1 MLHCNQTRPVPL
13 AWADASSGRAIFGLD
28 YGETKLMAGLGATL
42 INLARYRQ
50 LQAASKQ
57 QPLPY
62 GGVPHHLIE
71 TPSFGSNPGNLRMWS
86 YIPDA
91 LPRAAPLVV
100 VLHGCTQSA
109 ASYDLGSGWSS
120 LAAQFG
126 FAVLLPEQQ
135 RANNP
140 NLCFNWFV
148 PEDMQRESGEM
159 LSIRQ
164 MIEHMIDEYGID
176 RQQIFVTGLSAGA
189 ATSVGLLACYPEL
202 FVGGAAIAGLPYGA
216 AKSTQ
221 EALGAMFQGVTKPG
235 PVWGDLVRK
244 ASAHQGPWPRLSIWH
259 GTADHTVIPGNAEEL
274 AKQWLDLHQL
284 PPEPTSTEMVGGF
297 PHRVWLR
304 DGKPVVDSYL
314 ITGMAHGTPLDL
326 AAADPIERC
335 GAVGP
340 HLLDVGISSTAL
352 IARSW
357 GLIGARKAAAQAR
370 RMNAPAPSQFDLGG
384 VINKALKAAGLV
396 K

>member
-1 MLHCNQTRPVPL
+1 
-13 AWADASSGRAIFGLD
+13 
-28 YGETKLMAGLGATL
+28 MAGLGATL
-42 INLARYRQ
+42 INLARYRK
-50 LQAASKQ
+50 LQAASMEH
-57 QPLPY
+57 PLPY
-62 GGVPHHLIE
+62 GVVPHHLIE

-91 LPRAAPLVV
+91 LPNKAPLVV
-100 VLHGCTQSA
+100 VLHGCTQTA

-126 FAVLLPEQQ
+126 FAMLLPEQQ

-164 MIEHMIDEYGID
+164 MIDHMIEEYGID

-189 ATSVGLLACYPEL
+189 AASVGLLASYPEL

-216 AKSTQ
+216 ARSTQ
-221 EALGAMFQGVTKPG
+221 EAFGAMFQGVTKPDA
-235 PVWGDLVRK
+235 VWGDLVRQ
-244 ASAHQGPWPRLSIWH
+244 ASPHEGPWPRLSIWH
-259 GTADHTVIPGNAEEL
+259 GTGDHTVTPGNAEEL
-274 AKQWLDLHQL
+274 AKQWLDVHHLSS
-284 PPEPTSTEMVGGF
+284 EPTSTEMVGGF
-297 PHRVWLR
+297 PHRVWLQR
-304 DGKPVVDSYL
+304 GKPVVESYL
-314 ITGMAHGTPLDL
+314 ITGMAHGTPLAL
-326 AAADPIERC
+326 AAADPVERI
-335 GAVGP
+335 GVAGP

-357 GLIGARKAAAQAR
+357 GLIGERKAAAQAR
-370 RMNAPAPSQFDLGG
+370 RMNAPIQAPFDIGG
-384 VINKALKAAGLV
+384 VLNKALKAAGLV